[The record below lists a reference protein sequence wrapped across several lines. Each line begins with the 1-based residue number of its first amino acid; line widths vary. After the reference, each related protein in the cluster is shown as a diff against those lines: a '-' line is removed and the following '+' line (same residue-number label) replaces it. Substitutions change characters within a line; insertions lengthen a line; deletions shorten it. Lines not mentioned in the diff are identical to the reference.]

1 MWLQQN
7 GQIRLKLTNLC
18 FPWALKRSMGFQLT
32 QTWGSS
38 WVLPFTSRRRK
49 ASFSPFKKSA
59 ESWRTEWTD
68 APPPQAPQ
76 KRGSRTNLCFLPCG
90 SQTWLLLGTT
100 WGLSK
105 HPDPGH
111 IPDQFHSGGERQA
124 SALFVSCSGH
134 SEGLQGLSVSP

>member
-68 APPPQAPQ
+68 APPPRRPRREGVEQTYASCLVVLKLGCSLEPPGDFQ
-76 KRGSRTNLCFLPCG
+76 NILIQVTSQISSILGVNVRHQRSLSAARVIPRGCR
-90 SQTWLLLGTT
+90 
-100 WGLSK
+100 
-105 HPDPGH
+105 
-111 IPDQFHSGGERQA
+111 A
-124 SALFVSCSGH
+124 
-134 SEGLQGLSVSP
+134 